1 MDAEKRM
8 GEYDRIKLIE
18 QLKAMKDAGL
28 GYGEAHE
35 KIDEVISYLIEHAVW
50 DKELKLDQTIEELQ
64 AAIRGE
70 NYEKDRVSTD
80 NSNVQTA

>member
-8 GEYDRIKLIE
+8 GEYDRVKLIE

-35 KIDEVISYLIEHAVW
+35 KM
-50 DKELKLDQTIEELQ
+50 
-64 AAIRGE
+64 RG
-70 NYEKDRVSTD
+70 DSGH
-80 NSNVQTA
+80 